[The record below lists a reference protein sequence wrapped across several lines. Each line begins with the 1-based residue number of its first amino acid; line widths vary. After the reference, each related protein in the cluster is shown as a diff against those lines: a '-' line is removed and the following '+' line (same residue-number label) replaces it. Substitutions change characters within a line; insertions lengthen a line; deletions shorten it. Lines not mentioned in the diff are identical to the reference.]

1 MIPIKDD
8 AGRVVSVFAAGLD
21 VTERARQYQATFE
34 NAAVGIA
41 HFSNN
46 LKWVRVN
53 GALCRIV
60 GYAAHELVSRPVLD
74 LIHPDYREA
83 VLAAIERL
91 RDGNIDSSDAER
103 RYLRKDGATVW
114 VRAAVIAVRR
124 SDGSIDHF
132 VGVFQDI
139 SQGKRA
145 EEELRKSEE
154 RFRSSILHSPVP
166 TILFDDQEQILAI
179 SRSWLEAAG
188 GVSAAQ
194 LHRMEDWTI
203 RAYGERSG
211 EVLEWIRRII
221 ATEPEAQK
229 DEEVLTLDGDK
240 RIWNFVTSGLGTLS
254 NGRRLYVS
262 VAQDVTDRR
271 AYEERIEM
279 LMREARHRTKN
290 ILGLVQAVARQT
302 APGTPNILLRAS
314 LSASRRLR
322 PIRTFW
328 FRTSGRGP
336 MSRTWCASAHAL
348 CRPGW
353 FPHCRARSEIAPER
367 SCRPGRRSCTPRTCY
382 KCRQIRCALNGCWPR
397 RGELA
402 T

>member
-1 MIPIKDD
+1 VLQRTHELDETNRKLLEANKAFTAIYERGGIFIAHLNQEGIIVDANTACVEGLGFARADIVGKPFWEGGWWRIAPEVEEWIRKRVLRLLAGEPTRGETGYVTGNGEERVTDIAMIPIKDD

-41 HFSNN
+41 HFSND
-46 LKWVRVN
+46 LKWVRIN
-53 GALCRIV
+53 GALCGIV

-188 GVSAAQ
+188 GVSAAE

-203 RAYGERSG
+203 RA
-211 EVLEWIRRII
+211 
-221 ATEPEAQK
+221 
-229 DEEVLTLDGDK
+229 
-240 RIWNFVTSGLGTLS
+240 
-254 NGRRLYVS
+254 
-262 VAQDVTDRR
+262 
-271 AYEERIEM
+271 
-279 LMREARHRTKN
+279 
-290 ILGLVQAVARQT
+290 
-302 APGTPNILLRAS
+302 
-314 LSASRRLR
+314 
-322 PIRTFW
+322 
-328 FRTSGRGP
+328 
-336 MSRTWCASAHAL
+336 
-348 CRPGW
+348 
-353 FPHCRARSEIAPER
+353 
-367 SCRPGRRSCTPRTCY
+367 
-382 KCRQIRCALNGCWPR
+382 
-397 RGELA
+397 
-402 T
+402 